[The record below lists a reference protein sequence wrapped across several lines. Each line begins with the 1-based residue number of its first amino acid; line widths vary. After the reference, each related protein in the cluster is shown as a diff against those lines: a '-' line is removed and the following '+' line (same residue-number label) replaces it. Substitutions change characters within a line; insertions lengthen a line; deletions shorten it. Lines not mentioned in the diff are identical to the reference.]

1 MEIETHVHERKRENR
16 AARCDRLTLY
26 IRSVRKG
33 GREER
38 ETRRNRVAPLI
49 HKFPSG
55 ETSYSS
61 SSYEWNER

>member
-16 AARCDRLTLY
+16 AARCDRLTLF
-26 IRSVRKG
+26 RSVRKG
-33 GREER
+33 GGER
-38 ETRRNRVAPLI
+38 ETQRNRVAPLI